1 MSATVTLTIT
11 LGKLRGKDFTF
22 TRPGKQ
28 LIGPAEGCDV
38 RFPSDGEHLTISRFH
53 CLLEV
58 DPAGARLW
66 DFDSRNGTYVNG
78 QRLRPG
84 DGPAPAAR
92 QGGLP
97 GCALKDGDEIRLG
110 DVVLRVQITAGEAEP
125 GQVKAAA
132 KPPALPNGR

>member
-1 MSATVTLTIT
+1 MSATVTLTIIT
-11 LGKLRGKDFTF
+11 GKLRGKDFTF
-22 TRPGKQ
+22 SRPGQ
-28 LIGPAEGCDV
+28 RLIGRAEGCDV

-78 QRLRPG
+78 QRIRPG
-84 DGPAPAAR
+84 DRPAPAAR
-92 QGGLP
+92 EADLP

-110 DVVLRVQITAGEAEP
+110 DAVLRVQITAREAEP
-125 GQVKAAA
+125 GHVEVAAEA
-132 KPPALPNGR
+132 SSD